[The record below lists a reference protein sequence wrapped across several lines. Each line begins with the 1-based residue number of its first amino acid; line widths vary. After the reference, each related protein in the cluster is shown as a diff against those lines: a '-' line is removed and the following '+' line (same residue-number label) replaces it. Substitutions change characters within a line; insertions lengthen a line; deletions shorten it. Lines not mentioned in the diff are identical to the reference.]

1 MKRRILVVEDSTD
14 LREAYAAYLE
24 DLGFDVAQA
33 ADGMEA
39 LALAKAQPPSAVL
52 LDIGLPRLDGFY
64 LAELWRRDP
73 QMRDVPLIAISAF
86 TEGNYEQ
93 RALQSGCT
101 AALRKPCSPQEVARK
116 LSSFISSPPPQ

>member
-101 AALRKPCSPQEVARK
+101 AALRKPCSPQEVARQ
-116 LSSFISSPPPQ
+116 LSSFISPLPLQ

>member
-1 MKRRILVVEDSTD
+1 MVEDSTD
-14 LREAYAAYLE
+14 LRESYAVYLE
-24 DLGFDVAQA
+24 ELGFEVAQA
-33 ADGMEA
+33 KDGMEA

-101 AALRKPCSPQEVARK
+101 AALRKPCSPQEVARQ
-116 LSSFISSPPPQ
+116 LNSFISPLPLQ

>member
-1 MKRRILVVEDSTD
+1 VKPRILVVEDSTD

-24 DLGFDVAQA
+24 TLGYDVAQA
-33 ADGMEA
+33 ADGKEA

-73 QMRDVPLIAISAF
+73 AMREVPLIAISAF
-86 TEGNYEQ
+86 TEGDYER
-93 RALQSGCT
+93 RALAAGCT
-101 AALRKPCSPQEVARK
+101 AALRKPCSPQEVVRH
-116 LSSFISSPPPQ
+116 LSEVI

>member
-93 RALQSGCT
+93 RALQTGCT
-101 AALRKPCSPQEVARK
+101 CALRKPCSPQEVARK
-116 LSSFISSPPPQ
+116 LSSFISPLPLQ